1 MARVRFHRRLLAK
14 EISVFSKYFD
24 RLFYLGEPG
33 QSGGEIL
40 DRIAGQD
47 KRAVA
52 SVGELP
58 KLDGGYPLVV
68 WDGVINFQED
78 VQKLMQGVRA
88 KATRRTRL
96 ALIAYNSYFNGLYK
110 IATFLRLR
118 RGLAPKAFLTYT
130 AIENLAR
137 LSGWEVVRVRPVGLC
152 PIPLLFIDKLIN
164 WLGPV
169 IPVLRHFSIATVIVF
184 RPVEQQRK
192 HSLSIVIPARNEKGN
207 IENAL
212 KRLEYMHG
220 IDFEVIFVEGN
231 STDGTWQEI
240 ERVKD
245 QYAHKFQIKA
255 LKQTG
260 KGKNDAVRVGFAAAS
275 KDVLTILDAD
285 LTAEPE
291 FMLRFLDAYNQGL
304 ADFINGNRLTLPMEK
319 GAMQTLNFFG
329 NLFFAKA
336 LNNILQLNIGD
347 CLCGTKMLSREDYF
361 RIKKWRE
368 EFGDFDPFGDFEL
381 LFGASLLCL
390 GAIDVPVIYRARS
403 YGTTNISRF
412 SHGWMLLKMTFIGF
426 FRIRLGST

>member
-1 MARVRFHRRLLAK
+1 MARQRFHRKLLAK

-24 RLFYLGEPG
+24 RMFYLGEAG
-33 QSGGEIL
+33 QAGGEIV
-40 DRIAGQD
+40 DHITC
-47 KRAVA
+47 KEKKAVN
-52 SVGELP
+52 SVLELP
-58 KLDGGYPLVV
+58 KLDAGYPLVV
-68 WDGVINFQED
+68 WDGIINFQED
-78 VQKLMQGVRA
+78 VQKLMHTVRE
-88 KATRRTRL
+88 KSSRRTRL
-96 ALIAYNSYFNGLYK
+96 ALIAYNSYFNPLYK
-110 IATFLRLR
+110 IATFLKLR
-118 RGLAPKAFLTYT
+118 RGQAPKAFLTYT

-137 LSGWEVVRVRPVGLC
+137 LSGWEVVRVRQVGLC

-169 IPVLRHFSIATVIVF
+169 IPFFRNFSIATVIVF
-184 RPVEQQRK
+184 RPVEQEKK

-231 STDGTWQEI
+231 STDGTWEEI
-240 ERVKD
+240 LRVKD
-245 QYAHKFQIKA
+245 AYSHKFQLKA
-255 LKQTG
+255 LKQTA

-275 KDVLTILDAD
+275 KEVLTILDAD

-291 FMLRFLDAYNQGL
+291 FMLRFLDAYNNGL

-319 GAMQTLNFFG
+319 EAMQTLNFFG

-336 LNNILQLNIGD
+336 LNKILQLNIGD
-347 CLCGTKMLSREDYF
+347 CLCGTKMLAREDYL
-361 RIKKWRE
+361 RIKRWRE

-412 SHGWMLLKMTFIGF
+412 THGWMLLKMTMIGF